1 MGRVIA
7 YMITWTTYGAWLQ
20 GDKRGYVKRGKI
32 LNEDKF
38 LQEKCKEMMK
48 SREFKLTKRQQQVAK
63 DAIIEKANGIGQILH
78 SVAVC
83 SNHVHLILENTKK
96 PIGMAVSQYKNAAR
110 IALSKAGVNS
120 KLWTRGFDKKYC
132 FNEDE
137 LRNKI
142 RYVEKHNQQK

>member
-1 MGRVIA
+1 MAG
-7 YMITWTTYGAWLQ
+7 MIGFMATWTTYGTWLQ
-20 GDKRGYVKRGKI
+20 GDKRGYVKHGKI

-38 LQEKCKEMMK
+38 LQEKCKEMIK
-48 SREFKLTKRQQQVAK
+48 SEEIKLTKRQQLAVK
-63 DAIIEKANGIGQILH
+63 DAIIEKANGMGQRLY

-110 IALSKAGVNS
+110 IALRETGVNS
-120 KLWTRGFDKKYC
+120 KLWTRGFDKRYC
-132 FNEDE
+132 FNEAE